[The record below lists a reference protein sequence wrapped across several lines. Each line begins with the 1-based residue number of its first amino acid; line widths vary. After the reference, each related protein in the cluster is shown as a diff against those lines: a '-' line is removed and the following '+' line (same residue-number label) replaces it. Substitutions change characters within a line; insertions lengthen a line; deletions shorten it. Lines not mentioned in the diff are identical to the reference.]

1 MNNEIIN
8 KIAKSGIINLDLE
21 DYAPRDIITEID
33 LKDFLFEGLILK
45 EKYFRESLKDHNWSK
60 YRGDVLALFCSSNS
74 IIPMWAY
81 MLVTSYLEKN
91 NLINFYGNKEQVFNL
106 LFLEIIEEL
115 DIHEFKDK
123 RVIIKGCGN
132 LKIHEKIYVAI
143 TKKMQPAVKSLM
155 FGEACSSVPIHKK

>member
-1 MNNEIIN
+1 MTNEIIN
-8 KIAKSGIINLDLE
+8 KIVKSGIINLDLE
-21 DYAPRDIITEID
+21 DYAPRDIIIELD

-45 EKYFRESLKDHNWSK
+45 EKHFRESLKDHNWSS
-60 YRGDVLALFCSSNS
+60 YRNNVLALFCSANS

-91 NLINFYGNKEQVFNL
+91 NLMNFYGNKEQVFNL
-106 LFLEIIEEL
+106 LFLKVISKI
-115 DIHEFKDK
+115 DVQKFKDK

>member
-1 MNNEIIN
+1 MTNKIIN

-21 DYAPRDIITEID
+21 DYAPKDIITELD

-45 EKYFRESLKDHNWSK
+45 EKHFRESLKDHNWSK
-60 YRGDVLALFCSSNS
+60 YRNNVLALFCSANS

-91 NLINFYGNKEQVFNL
+91 NIINFYGNKEQVFNL
-106 LFLEIIEEL
+106 LFLGIIGKI
-115 DIHEFKDK
+115 DIQEFKDK
-123 RVIIKGCGN
+123 RVIVKGCGN

>member
-1 MNNEIIN
+1 MTNEIIN

-21 DYAPRDIITEID
+21 DYAPKDIITQLD

-60 YRGDVLALFCSSNS
+60 YRGNVLALFCSSNC

-106 LFLEIIEEL
+106 LFLEIIGKI
-115 DIHEFKDK
+115 DIQEFKDK

-143 TKKMQPAVKSLM
+143 TKKMQPEVKSLM
-155 FGEACSSVPIHKK
+155 FGEACSSVPIYKK

>member
-1 MNNEIIN
+1 MTNEIIN

-21 DYAPRDIITEID
+21 DYAPKDIITELD

-45 EKYFRESLKDHNWSK
+45 EKHFRESLKDHNWSK
-60 YRGDVLALFCSSNS
+60 YRNNVLALFCSANS

-91 NLINFYGNKEQVFNL
+91 NITNFYGNKEQVFNL
-106 LFLEIIEEL
+106 LFLGIIGKI
-115 DIHEFKDK
+115 DIQEFKDK
-123 RVIIKGCGN
+123 RVIVKGCGN

>member
-1 MNNEIIN
+1 MTNEIIN

-21 DYAPRDIITEID
+21 DYAPKDIIVELD
-33 LKDFLFEGLILK
+33 LKDFLFDGLILK
-45 EKYFRESLKDHNWSK
+45 EKHFRESLKDHNWSK
-60 YRGDVLALFCSSNS
+60 YRNNVLALFCSANS

-106 LFLEIIEEL
+106 LFLEIIGKI
-115 DIHEFKDK
+115 DIQEFKDK
-123 RVIIKGCGN
+123 RVIVKGCGN

>member
-1 MNNEIIN
+1 MTNEIIN
-8 KIAKSGIINLDLE
+8 KVAKSGIINLDLE
-21 DYAPRDIITEID
+21 DYAPRDIITELD

-60 YRGDVLALFCSSNS
+60 YRGNVLALFCSSNC

-106 LFLEIIEEL
+106 LFLEVIGKI
-115 DIHEFKDK
+115 DIQKFKDK
-123 RVIIKGCGN
+123 RVIIKCCVN

-143 TKKMQPAVKSLM
+143 TKKIQPAVKSLM

>member
-1 MNNEIIN
+1 MTNEIIN
-8 KIAKSGIINLDLE
+8 KISKSGIINLDLE
-21 DYAPRDIITEID
+21 DYAPKDIITELD

-45 EKYFRESLKDHNWSK
+45 EKHFRESLKDHNWSK
-60 YRGDVLALFCSSNS
+60 YRNNVLALFCSANS

-91 NLINFYGNKEQVFNL
+91 NITNFYGNKEQVFNL
-106 LFLEIIEEL
+106 LFLGIIGKI
-115 DIHEFKDK
+115 DIQEFKDK
-123 RVIIKGCGN
+123 RVIVKGCGN

>member
-1 MNNEIIN
+1 MDKEIVN

-21 DYAPRDIITEID
+21 DYAPKDIIVELD

-45 EKYFRESLKDHNWSK
+45 EKHFRESLKDHNWSK
-60 YRGDVLALFCSSNS
+60 YRNNVLALFCSANS

-106 LFLEIIEEL
+106 LFLEIIVKI
-115 DIHEFKDK
+115 DIQEFKDK
-123 RVIIKGCGN
+123 RVIVKGCGN

>member
-21 DYAPRDIITEID
+21 DYAPRDIITELD

>member
-1 MNNEIIN
+1 MNNEITN

-115 DIHEFKDK
+115 DIHELKDK

>member
-1 MNNEIIN
+1 MTNEIIN

-21 DYAPRDIITEID
+21 DYAPKDIITELD

-45 EKYFRESLKDHNWSK
+45 EKHFRESLKDHNWSK
-60 YRGDVLALFCSSNS
+60 YRNNVLALFCSANS

-106 LFLEIIEEL
+106 LFLEIIGKI
-115 DIHEFKDK
+115 DIQEFKDK
-123 RVIIKGCGN
+123 RVIVKGCGN

>member
-21 DYAPRDIITEID
+21 DYAPKDIITELD

-106 LFLEIIEEL
+106 LFIEIIEEL

>member
-1 MNNEIIN
+1 MTNEIIN
-8 KIAKSGIINLDLE
+8 KVAKSGIINLDLE
-21 DYAPRDIITEID
+21 DYAPRDIITELD

-60 YRGDVLALFCSSNS
+60 YRGNVLALFCSSNC

>member
-1 MNNEIIN
+1 MTNEIIN

-21 DYAPRDIITEID
+21 DYAPRDIITELD

-60 YRGDVLALFCSSNS
+60 YRGNVLALFCSSNC

-106 LFLEIIEEL
+106 LFLEVIGKI
-115 DIHEFKDK
+115 DIQKFKDK

-143 TKKMQPAVKSLM
+143 TKKIQPAVKSLM

>member
-1 MNNEIIN
+1 MTNEIIN
-8 KIAKSGIINLDLE
+8 KVAKSGIINLDLE
-21 DYAPRDIITEID
+21 DYAPRDIITELD

-60 YRGDVLALFCSSNS
+60 YRGNVLALFCSSNC

-106 LFLEIIEEL
+106 LFLEVIGKI
-115 DIHEFKDK
+115 DIQKFKDK

>member
-1 MNNEIIN
+1 MTNEIIN
-8 KIAKSGIINLDLE
+8 KVAKSGIINLDLE
-21 DYAPRDIITEID
+21 DYAPRDIITELD

-91 NLINFYGNKEQVFNL
+91 NLINFYGNKEQVFTL
-106 LFLEIIEEL
+106 LFLEIIEKI
-115 DIHEFKDK
+115 DIQEFKDK
-123 RVIIKGCGN
+123 RVIVKGCGN

-143 TKKMQPAVKSLM
+143 TKKMQPTVKSLM
-155 FGEACSSVPIHKK
+155 FGEACSSVPIYKK

>member
-1 MNNEIIN
+1 MTNEIIN
-8 KIAKSGIINLDLE
+8 KVAKSGIINIDLE
-21 DYAPRDIITEID
+21 DYAPRDIITELD

-60 YRGDVLALFCSSNS
+60 YRGNVLALFCSSNC

-106 LFLEIIEEL
+106 LFLEVIGKI
-115 DIHEFKDK
+115 DIQKFKDK

-143 TKKMQPAVKSLM
+143 TKKIQPAVKSLM

>member
-1 MNNEIIN
+1 MTNEIIN
-8 KIAKSGIINLDLE
+8 KVAKSGIINLDLE
-21 DYAPRDIITEID
+21 DYAPRDIITELD

-60 YRGDVLALFCSSNS
+60 YRGNVLALFCSSNC

-106 LFLEIIEEL
+106 LFLEIIGKI
-115 DIHEFKDK
+115 DIQEFKDK

-143 TKKMQPAVKSLM
+143 TKKMQPEVKSLM
-155 FGEACSSVPIHKK
+155 FGEACSSVPIYKK

>member
-1 MNNEIIN
+1 MTNEIIN

-21 DYAPRDIITEID
+21 DYAPKDIITELD

-45 EKYFRESLKDHNWSK
+45 EKHFRESLKDHNWSK
-60 YRGDVLALFCSSNS
+60 YRNNVLALFCSANS

-91 NLINFYGNKEQVFNL
+91 NIINFYGNKEQVFNL
-106 LFLEIIEEL
+106 LFLGIIGKI
-115 DIHEFKDK
+115 DIQEFKDK
-123 RVIIKGCGN
+123 RVIVKGCGN

>member
-1 MNNEIIN
+1 MTNEIIN

-21 DYAPRDIITEID
+21 DYAPRDIITELD

-60 YRGDVLALFCSSNS
+60 YRDNVLALFCSSNC

-106 LFLEIIEEL
+106 LFLEVIGKI
-115 DIHEFKDK
+115 DIQKFKDK

-143 TKKMQPAVKSLM
+143 TKKIQPAVKSLM

>member
-106 LFLEIIEEL
+106 LFIEIIEKL

>member
-21 DYAPRDIITEID
+21 DYAPKDIITELD

-143 TKKMQPAVKSLM
+143 TKKMQPTVKSLM

>member
-1 MNNEIIN
+1 MTNEIIN
-8 KIAKSGIINLDLE
+8 KVAKSGIINLDLE
-21 DYAPRDIITEID
+21 DYAPRDIITELD

-106 LFLEIIEEL
+106 LFLEVIGKI
-115 DIHEFKDK
+115 DIQKFKDK